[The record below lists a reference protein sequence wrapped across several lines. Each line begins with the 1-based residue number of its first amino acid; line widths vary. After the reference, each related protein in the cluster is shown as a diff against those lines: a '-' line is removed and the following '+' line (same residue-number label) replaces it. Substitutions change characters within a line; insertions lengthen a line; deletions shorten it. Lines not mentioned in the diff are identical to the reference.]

1 MIGHTAASA
10 TATSAS
16 WRIPGRRFPTRPKR
30 AKSAATKASG
40 PLSEWGPRPRMRP
53 SRSGIAWASNGWRAR
68 AGVVCPVWRVRMH
81 SVPRGRSV
89 DITREPRAGSFF
101 LSLIAL
107 CFCICPAARF
117 HWARYGIQEGKL
129 GSFDE
134 EPNRDLLMED
144 QGPSNST

>member
-16 WRIPGRRFPTRPKR
+16 WRTPGRRFPTRPKR

-40 PLSEWGPRPRMRP
+40 PLSKWGPRPRMRP

-89 DITREPRAGSFF
+89 DITREPRAGSFVF
-101 LSLIAL
+101 SFLIAPL
-107 CFCICPAARF
+107 FASALPSF
-117 HWARYGIQEGKL
+117 GVVNNTL

-134 EPNRDLLMED
+134 TNRVLFED
-144 QGPSNST
+144 QGLFNNMSPPKRIT